1 MSVVCGQQQA
11 CELSWIYCESH
22 SFSAILLVSWP
33 HKLTSWVV
41 GTACGNLALFPLCKC
56 AGLWD
61 NGNWVAY
68 KTTDYLH
75 DIWDDYGSSIFLWA
89 SPLQDVGAMERGT
102 KCVLQPKSN
111 LQWEGEIENFVFIPH
126 FISFLL
132 LFLHT
137 SLHTCSIMRNL
148 KWNRKIGR
156 RSMILPFTLKAFQRV
171 HSLNHTSYL
180 TICFDNSQLIPYLLH
195 LRPWAYTG
203 IYL

>member
-1 MSVVCGQQQA
+1 MGVQSRHMIHRIPCV
-11 CELSWIYCESH
+11 SH
-22 SFSAILLVSWP
+22 GSFVKYTVYSCMKW
-33 HKLTSWVV
+33 KL
-41 GTACGNLALFPLCKC
+41 G
-56 AGLWD
+56 GLWD
-61 NGNWVAY
+61 YELSDNWS
-68 KTTDYLH
+68 
-75 DIWDDYGSSIFLWA
+75 DYGSSLVLWA